1 MNAPHKEELGWLPA
15 GQVVTVTQ
23 SGTYK
28 IAPLELHPAETV
40 APQALKIAKRDTN
53 EYYYFSYRL
62 PLGFDANLAS
72 TYTNRVNVHRY
83 AGSGAV
89 YTYFLQGLADGSSF
103 TDAVNGVTVTQ
114 VSHDVNTATVQV
126 TLSCTPGS
134 PTLSVS
140 PSSQSSKAGAIVTY
154 TVSVTNQD
162 SAACPQA
169 ALNLGVTVPSGW
181 MGTLTPNTLALLP
194 GGTGSAVLAVTSPTG
209 TSTGSYS
216 VQAKVFDNLVAV
228 HTASASV
235 TDVVDNTPPTAPTNL
250 KAIVKANKVQLS
262 WGAASDNV
270 GVSSYAIWRSNVQIG
285 STTGTSYTDG
295 SARSGVTYTYYAV
308 ARDKAGNVSA
318 ASNSV
323 TVKR

>member
-1 MNAPHKEELGWLPA
+1 MNAPHKEELGWLQA
-15 GQVVTVTQ
+15 GQIVTVTQ
-23 SGTYK
+23 NGTYK

-89 YTYFLQGLADGSSF
+89 FTYFLQGLADGSSF
-103 TDAVNGVTVTQ
+103 TDTVNGVTVTQ
-114 VSHDVNTATVQV
+114 VSHDVNSATVQV
-126 TLSCTPGS
+126 ALTCAPTA
-134 PTLSVS
+134 PTLSVA
-140 PSSQSSKAGAIVTY
+140 PSSQSSKAGATATY
-154 TVSVTNQD
+154 TVSVTNKD

-169 ALNLGVTVPSGW
+169 AFNLAAIVPAGW
-181 MGTLTPNTLALLP
+181 TGIMTPNTLALLP
-194 GGTGSAVLAVTSPTG
+194 GETRSAVLAVTSPTG

-216 VQAKVFDNLVAV
+216 VQAKVLDNLVAV
-228 HTASASV
+228 HAASASV
-235 TDVVDNTPPTAPTNL
+235 TDVVDSTPPTAPTNL
-250 KAIVKANKVQLS
+250 NPTVRASKVQLS

-270 GVSSYAIWRSNVQIG
+270 GVSKYAIWRNNVQIG
-285 STTGTSYTDG
+285 STTGTNYTDG
-295 SARSGVTYTYYAV
+295 STTSGVTYTYYVV
-308 ARDKAGNVSA
+308 ALDKVGNVSA
-318 ASNSV
+318 PSNTI